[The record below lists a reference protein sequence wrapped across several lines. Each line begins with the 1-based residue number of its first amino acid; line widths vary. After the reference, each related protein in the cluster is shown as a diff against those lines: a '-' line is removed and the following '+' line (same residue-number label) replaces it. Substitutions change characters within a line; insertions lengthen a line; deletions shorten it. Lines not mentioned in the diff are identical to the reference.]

1 MDIIQITGYLAGMI
15 IAVSLTPQVIQ
26 AWKTKSTKDIS
37 LPWTLIL
44 LVGLLLYFV
53 YGIGI
58 GEMPIIIANIV
69 ETTLVLMLI
78 IAKLIYK

>member
-1 MDIIQITGYLAGMI
+1 MDPIQLIGYLAGII
-15 IAVSLTPQVIQ
+15 IAISLTPQVSK
-26 AWKTKSTKDIS
+26 AWKTKSTSDIS

-58 GEMPIIIANIV
+58 MEWPIIVANVV
-69 ETTLVLMLI
+69 ETILVLLLI
-78 IAKLIYK
+78 VAKLKYK